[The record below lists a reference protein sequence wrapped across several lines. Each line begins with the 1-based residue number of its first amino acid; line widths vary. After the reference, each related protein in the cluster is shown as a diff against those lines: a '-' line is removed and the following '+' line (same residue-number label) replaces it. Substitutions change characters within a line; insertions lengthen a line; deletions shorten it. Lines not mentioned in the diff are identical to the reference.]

1 METQNLSMSNAAEFL
16 SSYFHHSRT
25 LYHWLIHMLDSSI
38 KRDRLLSLAEN
49 LYKGTALVLLVPAP
63 VNTQPLREIRAQY
76 LSSTD

>member
-1 METQNLSMSNAAEFL
+1 
-16 SSYFHHSRT
+16 
-25 LYHWLIHMLDSSI
+25 MLDSSI

-49 LYKGTALVLLVPAP
+49 LYKDTALVLLVPAP